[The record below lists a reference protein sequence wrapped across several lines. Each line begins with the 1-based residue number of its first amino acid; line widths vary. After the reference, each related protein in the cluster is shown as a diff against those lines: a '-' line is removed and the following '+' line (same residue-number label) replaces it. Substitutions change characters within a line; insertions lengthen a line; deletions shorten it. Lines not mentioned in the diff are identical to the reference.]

1 MKRLIGATALV
12 FISVI
17 AFAQQPATAQVYT
30 RRGLELVGLAPDEI
44 QEVLRIDQD
53 AAVEIRRY
61 RADQEIKKAELA
73 RLLLDE
79 APNMRLVERN
89 LREAADIEVEIR
101 LVEIRRELVVRR
113 IVGTD
118 QWAHIVQAV
127 RARRDQIANDV
138 TEQAT
143 RRLRELQQAIT
154 EKQREMTELIQNRRE
169 EGLSDEGIRRQYQEL
184 QQLYLQLQRVIRERL

>member
-53 AAVEIRRY
+53 AGVEIRRY
-61 RADQEIKKAELA
+61 RANQEIKKAELA

-101 LVEIRRELVVRR
+101 LVEIVPIRLAQVRLDPR
-113 IVGTD
+113 VSARFCKSFCRLAIPLGR
-118 QWAHIVQAV
+118 QFSAHSRNPPWA
-127 RARRDQIANDV
+127 
-138 TEQAT
+138 
-143 RRLRELQQAIT
+143 
-154 EKQREMTELIQNRRE
+154 
-169 EGLSDEGIRRQYQEL
+169 GIGG
-184 QQLYLQLQRVIRERL
+184 